1 MGIQLSRFK
10 GMRRIF
16 PFVSDSMPFHSP
28 LVFCIAELF
37 RILFGVNQ
45 IFTIAAKETLPA
57 QRFCRAI
64 RGMKFFFSSH
74 ISLLT
79 FFRFFSVKMK
89 SFPLTAASLFSMQQK
104 MAYPVFSENIGNALF
119 GFASADRLR
128 PPPSSRCGAKQSRL
142 HGWHE

>member
-45 IFTIAAKETLPA
+45 IFTIAAKKNIAYATLLPRDSGDEIFLFFTYFIA
-57 QRFCRAI
+57 D
-64 RGMKFFFSSH
+64 FFS
-74 ISLLT
+74 I
-79 FFRFFSVKMK
+79 FFGENEK
-89 SFPLTAASLFSMQQK
+89 FPINRCKFVLYAT
-104 MAYPVFSENIGNALF
+104 ENGL
-119 GFASADRLR
+119 S
-128 PPPSSRCGAKQSRL
+128 CV
-142 HGWHE
+142 